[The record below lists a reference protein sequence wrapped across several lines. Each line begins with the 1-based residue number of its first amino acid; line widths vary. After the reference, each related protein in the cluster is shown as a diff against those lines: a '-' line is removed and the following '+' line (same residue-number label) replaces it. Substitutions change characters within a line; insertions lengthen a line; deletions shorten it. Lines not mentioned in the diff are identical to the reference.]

1 MKPTIPFQEEQ
12 LLAAL
17 KRGDEKAFAL
27 IYNAYVGKSFNFV
40 YSIVKDRET
49 AKDIVQDTFIKVYLK
64 RDTISKVSSFNSY
77 LFTMLKNA
85 VLDFFDSELVKNRYM
100 AQFKVSS
107 DSFTDVVNESLDS
120 NELKQRIEA
129 SLSRM
134 PKQRQHIF
142 RLSRFNG
149 VPNHEIARM
158 FGISK
163 RTVENHISNAIRDI
177 RKDISDKVSFLS
189 FLICALA
196 ATLSSF
202 IV

>member
-85 VLDFFDSELVKNRYM
+85 VLDFFDSELVKSRYM
-100 AQFKVSS
+100 SQFKVST
-107 DSFTDVVNESLDS
+107 DSFTDVVNESLDT

>member
-100 AQFKVSS
+100 AQFNVST
-107 DSFTDVVNESLDS
+107 DSFTDVVNESIDT